1 MKIPDIRC
9 KCRLNLKTFGKNRYA
24 RVVLMTAIAFLI
36 FGSAFAFAAGGGEGD
51 GHHQKWTATDSYRI
65 MNFTVLVVGLF
76 LLLRKPVAKALN
88 SRIKGIKEQLEN
100 LEVKKAAAESELAQ
114 YVGKLAKLEGEADS
128 IIADYIRQGNEAKA
142 RILKEAESA
151 AEKLEEQ
158 AKKNIEHEFEQ
169 AKHRLKDD
177 VLEKAMAR
185 AEEII
190 KTKISTNDQERLV
203 DEYLNKV
210 VA

>member
-1 MKIPDIRC
+1 MKIPGIRSKYHLSC
-9 KCRLNLKTFGKNRYA
+9 KDFGKGRFSKVA
-24 RVVLMTAIAFLI
+24 LMTVIVFLI
-36 FGSAFAFAAGGGEGD
+36 FGATCIFAAGGGDGD
-51 GHHQKWTATDSYRI
+51 GHQKWVATDTYRI

-76 LLLRKPVAKALN
+76 LLLRKPVSKALN
-88 SRIKGIKEQLEN
+88 SRIVGIKEQLES
-100 LEVKKAAAESELAQ
+100 LEAKKAATENELSM
-114 YVGKLAKLEGEADS
+114 YVDKLAKLEGEASS
-128 IIADYIRQGNEAKA
+128 IIDDYIRQGNEAKA
-142 RILKEAESA
+142 RILKEAEAA

-169 AKHRLKDD
+169 AKLRLKGD

-190 KTKISTNDQERLV
+190 KTKISSDDQERLV

>member
-1 MKIPDIRC
+1 MKFPGIRC
-9 KCRLNLKTFGKNRYA
+9 ECRFTIKNFGKSRY
-24 RVVLMTAIAFLI
+24 VNVLVMTALMFLI
-36 FGSAFAFAAGGGEGD
+36 FGVAYAFAAGGGEGD
-51 GHHQKWTATDSYRI
+51 GHQKWVATDSYRI

-76 LLLRKPVAKALN
+76 LLLRKPVANALN
-88 SRIKGIKEQLEN
+88 SRIKGIKEQLED
-100 LEVKKAAAESELAQ
+100 LEVKKAAAESELAK
-114 YVGKLAKLEGEADS
+114 YVEKLAKLESEADN
-128 IIADYIRQGNEAKA
+128 IIEDYIRQGNDAKA
-142 RILKEAESA
+142 RILKEAETA

-169 AKHRLKDD
+169 AKIRLKED

-190 KTKISTNDQERLV
+190 KTKISTDDQERLV

>member
-1 MKIPDIRC
+1 MNFPGIRC
-9 KCRLNLKTFGKNRYA
+9 KCHSGSTKTKIRYSK
-24 RVVLMTAIAFLI
+24 LI
-36 FGSAFAFAAGGGEGD
+36 FIATLMFMLFSAAFVFASASGGEEGEL
-51 GHHQKWTATDSYRI
+51 HQKWVAVDTYRI

-76 LLLRKPVAKALN
+76 FLLRKPVSKALN
-88 SRIKGIKEQLEN
+88 GRIIGIKEQLED
-100 LEVKKAAAESELAQ
+100 LEAKKTEAERELAK
-114 YVGKLAKLEGEADS
+114 YEEKLAKLEAEADG
-128 IIADYIRQGNEAKA
+128 IIEEYIRQGNEAKV
-142 RILKEAESA
+142 RILKEAEAA

-169 AKHRLKDD
+169 AKIRLKED
-177 VLEKAMAR
+177 VLEKAMAK

-190 KTKISTNDQERLV
+190 KEKISTDDQERLV

>member
-1 MKIPDIRC
+1 MKIPDIHN
-9 KCRLNLKTFGKNRYA
+9 KCHLNLKGICKSRNTK
-24 RVVLMTAIAFLI
+24 VVLMTALVFLI
-36 FGSAFAFAAGGGEGD
+36 FGAVVAFAAGGGEGD
-51 GHHQKWTATDSYRI
+51 GHQKWVATDSYRI

-76 LLLRKPVAKALN
+76 LLLRKPVSKALN
-88 SRIKGIKEQLEN
+88 SRIKGIKEQLED
-100 LEVKKAAAESELAQ
+100 LEIKKAEAENDLAK
-114 YVGKLAKLEGEADS
+114 YLEKLAKLEGEAGG
-128 IIADYIRQGNEAKA
+128 IIEDYIRQGSEAKA

-169 AKHRLKDD
+169 AKIRLRND

-190 KTKISTNDQERLV
+190 KTKISTDDQERLV

>member
-9 KCRLNLKTFGKNRYA
+9 KCRLNFKDFGKNRYA
-24 RVVLMTAIAFLI
+24 KVLLMTAIAFLI
-36 FGSAFAFAAGGGEGD
+36 FGSAFALAAGGGEGD
-51 GHHQKWTATDSYRI
+51 GHQKWVATDSYRI

-88 SRIKGIKEQLEN
+88 ARISGIKKQLED
-100 LEVKKAAAESELAQ
+100 LEAKKFEAESELAN
-114 YVGKLAKLEGEADS
+114 YVQKLAKLEGEADS
-128 IIADYIRQGNEAKA
+128 IIDDYIRQGNEAKA

-158 AKKNIEHEFEQ
+158 AKKNIEHEFAQ
-169 AKHRLKDD
+169 AKIRLKDD

-190 KTKISTNDQERLV
+190 RTKISTDDQERLV

>member
-1 MKIPDIRC
+1 MKFPGIRC
-9 KCRLNLKTFGKNRYA
+9 KCHFTIKNFGKSRY
-24 RVVLMTAIAFLI
+24 VNVLVMTALMFLI
-36 FGSAFAFAAGGGEGD
+36 FGVAYAFAASGGEGD
-51 GHHQKWTATDSYRI
+51 GHQKWVATDSYRI

-76 LLLRKPVAKALN
+76 LLLRKPVANALN
-88 SRIKGIKEQLEN
+88 SRIKGIKEQLED
-100 LEVKKAAAESELAQ
+100 LEVKKAAAEGELAK
-114 YVGKLAKLEGEADS
+114 YVEKLAKLESEADN
-128 IIADYIRQGNEAKA
+128 IIEDYIRQGNDAKA
-142 RILKEAESA
+142 RILKEAETA

-169 AKHRLKDD
+169 AKIRLKED

-190 KTKISTNDQERLV
+190 KTKISTDDQERLV

>member
-1 MKIPDIRC
+1 MKFPGIRS
-9 KCRLNLKTFGKNRYA
+9 KCHFTIKNFGKSRY
-24 RVVLMTAIAFLI
+24 VNVLVMTALMFLI
-36 FGSAFAFAAGGGEGD
+36 FGVAYAFAAGGGEGD
-51 GHHQKWTATDSYRI
+51 GHQKWVATDSYRI

-76 LLLRKPVAKALN
+76 LLLRKPVANALN
-88 SRIKGIKEQLEN
+88 SRIKGIKEQLED
-100 LEVKKAAAESELAQ
+100 LEVKKAAAETELAG
-114 YVGKLAKLEGEADS
+114 YVEKLAKLESEADN
-128 IIADYIRQGNEAKA
+128 IIEDYIRQGNDAKA
-142 RILKEAESA
+142 RILKEAETA

-169 AKHRLKDD
+169 ARIRLKED

-190 KTKISTNDQERLV
+190 KTKISTDDQERLV

>member
-1 MKIPDIRC
+1 MKIPGIRS
-9 KCRLNLKTFGKNRYA
+9 KCHLSYKDFSKGKYSKVA
-24 RVVLMTAIAFLI
+24 LMTVLVFLI
-36 FGSAFAFAAGGGEGD
+36 FGATCIFAAGGEEGD
-51 GHHQKWTATDSYRI
+51 GHQKWVATDSYRI

-76 LLLRKPVAKALN
+76 LLLRKPVSKALN
-88 SRIKGIKEQLEN
+88 SRIIGIKEQLES
-100 LEVKKAAAESELAQ
+100 LEAKKAATQNELAI
-114 YVGKLAKLEGEADS
+114 YVEKLAKLEGEAS
-128 IIADYIRQGNEAKA
+128 NIIDDYIRQGNEAKA
-142 RILKEAESA
+142 RILKEAEDA

-169 AKHRLKDD
+169 AKLRLKGD

-190 KTKISTNDQERLV
+190 KTKISSDDQERLV

>member
-1 MKIPDIRC
+1 MKFPGIRC
-9 KCRLNLKTFGKNRYA
+9 KCHFTIKNFGKSRY
-24 RVVLMTAIAFLI
+24 VNILVMTALMFLI
-36 FGSAFAFAAGGGEGD
+36 FGVAYAFAAGGGEGD
-51 GHHQKWTATDSYRI
+51 GNQRWVATDSYRI
-65 MNFTVLVVGLF
+65 MNFTVLVVALF
-76 LLLRKPVAKALN
+76 LLLRKPAANALS
-88 SRIKGIKEQLEN
+88 SRIKGIKEQLED
-100 LEVKKAAAESELAQ
+100 LEVKKAAAESELAM
-114 YVGKLAKLEGEADS
+114 YVEKLAKLEGEADN
-128 IIADYIRQGNEAKA
+128 IIEDYIRQGNDAKA
-142 RILKEAESA
+142 RILKEAETA

-169 AKHRLKDD
+169 AKNRLKED

-190 KTKISTNDQERLV
+190 KTKISTDDQERLV

>member
-1 MKIPDIRC
+1 MIIPDIQC
-9 KCRLNLKTFGKNRYA
+9 KCQLNLKNFEKNRYA
-24 RVVLMTAIAFLI
+24 KVVLMTAIVFLI
-36 FGSAFAFAAGGGEGD
+36 LGTAIAFAASGGEGD
-51 GHHQKWTATDSYRI
+51 GHQKWVATDSYRI

-76 LLLRKPVAKALN
+76 FLLRKPVSKALN
-88 SRIKGIKEQLEN
+88 ARINGIKEQLEN
-100 LEVKKAAAESELAQ
+100 LEAKKAAAESELAK
-114 YVGKLAKLEGEADS
+114 YVEKLARLEGEAE
-128 IIADYIRQGNEAKA
+128 IIIDDYIRQGNEAKA

-169 AKHRLKDD
+169 AKFRLKDD

-190 KTKISTNDQERLV
+190 KTKISTHDQERLV

>member
-9 KCRLNLKTFGKNRYA
+9 KCRLNLKTFGKNRCA

-51 GHHQKWTATDSYRI
+51 GHQKWVATDSYRI

-88 SRIKGIKEQLEN
+88 SRIKGIRDQLED
-100 LEVKKAAAESELAQ
+100 LEAKKAAAENELAK
-114 YVGKLAKLEGEADS
+114 YVEKLAKLEGEADS
-128 IIADYIRQGNEAKA
+128 IIDDYIRQGNEAKA

>member
-1 MKIPDIRC
+1 MNFPGIRC
-9 KCRLNLKTFGKNRYA
+9 KCHSGSTKTKIRYSK
-24 RVVLMTAIAFLI
+24 LI
-36 FGSAFAFAAGGGEGD
+36 FIATLMFMLFSAAFVFASASGGEEG
-51 GHHQKWTATDSYRI
+51 GPHQKWVAVDTYRI

-76 LLLRKPVAKALN
+76 FLLRKPVSKALN
-88 SRIKGIKEQLEN
+88 GRIIGIKEQLED
-100 LEVKKAAAESELAQ
+100 LEAKKNEAERELAK
-114 YVGKLAKLEGEADS
+114 YEEKLAKLEAEADG
-128 IIADYIRQGNEAKA
+128 IIEEYVRQGNEAKV
-142 RILKEAESA
+142 RILKEAEAA

-169 AKHRLKDD
+169 AKIRLKED
-177 VLEKAMAR
+177 VLEKAMAK

-190 KTKISTNDQERLV
+190 KEKISTDDQERLV

>member
-1 MKIPDIRC
+1 MKFPGIRC
-9 KCRLNLKTFGKNRYA
+9 KCHFTIKNFGKSRY
-24 RVVLMTAIAFLI
+24 VNVLVMTALMFLI
-36 FGSAFAFAAGGGEGD
+36 FGVAYAFAAGGGEGD
-51 GHHQKWTATDSYRI
+51 GHQKWVATDSYRI

-76 LLLRKPVAKALN
+76 LLLRKPVANALN
-88 SRIKGIKEQLEN
+88 SRIKGIKEQLED
-100 LEVKKAAAESELAQ
+100 LEVKKAAAESELAK
-114 YVGKLAKLEGEADS
+114 YVEKLAKLESEADN
-128 IIADYIRQGNEAKA
+128 IIDDYIRQGNDAKA
-142 RILKEAESA
+142 RILKEAETA

-169 AKHRLKDD
+169 ARIRLKED

-190 KTKISTNDQERLV
+190 KTKISTDDQERLV

>member
-1 MKIPDIRC
+1 MIIPDIQC
-9 KCRLNLKTFGKNRYA
+9 KCQLNLKNFEKNRYA
-24 RVVLMTAIAFLI
+24 KVVLMTAIVFLI
-36 FGSAFAFAAGGGEGD
+36 FGTAIAFAASGGEGD
-51 GHHQKWTATDSYRI
+51 GHQKWVATDSYRI

-76 LLLRKPVAKALN
+76 FLLRKPVSKALN
-88 SRIKGIKEQLEN
+88 ARINGIKEQLEN
-100 LEVKKAAAESELAQ
+100 LEAKKAAAESELAK
-114 YVGKLAKLEGEADS
+114 YVEKLARLEGEAE
-128 IIADYIRQGNEAKA
+128 IIIDDYIRQGNEAKA

-169 AKHRLKDD
+169 AKFRLKDD

-190 KTKISTNDQERLV
+190 KTKISTVDQERLV

>member
-1 MKIPDIRC
+1 MIIPDIQC
-9 KCRLNLKTFGKNRYA
+9 KCQLNLKKLQKNRYA
-24 RVVLMTAIAFLI
+24 KVVLMTAIVFLI
-36 FGSAFAFAAGGGEGD
+36 FGTAIAFAASGGEGD
-51 GHHQKWTATDSYRI
+51 GHQKWVATDSYRI

-76 LLLRKPVAKALN
+76 FLLRKPVSKALN
-88 SRIKGIKEQLEN
+88 ARINGIKEQLED
-100 LEVKKAAAESELAQ
+100 LEAKKAAAESELAK
-114 YVGKLAKLEGEADS
+114 YVEKLARLEGEAE
-128 IIADYIRQGNEAKA
+128 IIIDDYIRQGNEAKA

-169 AKHRLKDD
+169 AKFRLKDD

-190 KTKISTNDQERLV
+190 KTKISTVDQERLV

>member
-9 KCRLNLKTFGKNRYA
+9 KCRLNLKTFGKSRYA

-51 GHHQKWTATDSYRI
+51 GHQKWVATDSYRI

-88 SRIKGIKEQLEN
+88 SRIKGIKEQLED
-100 LEVKKAAAESELAQ
+100 LEVKKAAAENELAK
-114 YVGKLAKLEGEADS
+114 YVDKLAKLEKEADS
-128 IIADYIRQGNEAKA
+128 IIDDYIRQGNEAKA

-169 AKHRLKDD
+169 AKYRLKDD

>member
-1 MKIPDIRC
+1 MKIPGIRR
-9 KCRLNLKTFGKNRYA
+9 KCHLWDKYFCNGEYA
-24 RVVLMTAIAFLI
+24 KVVVVTLCAFLI
-36 FGSAFAFAAGGGEGD
+36 FGAASVFAAAAGD
-51 GHHQKWTATDSYRI
+51 GENQKWVATDTYRI

-76 LLLRKPVAKALN
+76 LLLRKPVSKALS
-88 SRIKGIKEQLEN
+88 SRIKGIKEQLED
-100 LEVKKAAAESELAQ
+100 LEAKKAATENELAG
-114 YVGKLAKLEGEADS
+114 YVERLAKLEGEAS
-128 IIADYIRQGNEAKA
+128 TIIDDYIRQGNEAKE
-142 RILKEAESA
+142 RIIKEAEAA
-151 AEKLEEQ
+151 AERLEEQ

-169 AKHRLKDD
+169 AKLRLKGD

-190 KTKISTNDQERLV
+190 KTKISTDDQERLV

>member
-1 MKIPDIRC
+1 MMLLLGSELSPKVPTVVC
-9 KCRLNLKTFGKNRYA
+9 VVCC
-24 RVVLMTAIAFLI
+24 VVLGPIYGKKKKNNGLAQPATSPLA
-36 FGSAFAFAAGGGEGD
+36 SVS
-51 GHHQKWTATDSYRI
+51 KRWVATDSYRI
-65 MNFTVLVVGLF
+65 MNFTVLVVALF
-76 LLLRKPVAKALN
+76 LLLRKPAANALS
-88 SRIKGIKEQLEN
+88 SRIKGIKEQLED
-100 LEVKKAAAESELAQ
+100 LEVKKAAAESELAM
-114 YVGKLAKLEGEADS
+114 YVEKLAKLEGEADN
-128 IIADYIRQGNEAKA
+128 IIEDYIRQGNDAKA
-142 RILKEAESA
+142 RILKEAETA

-169 AKHRLKDD
+169 AKNRLKED

-190 KTKISTNDQERLV
+190 KTKISTDDQERLV

>member
-1 MKIPDIRC
+1 MIIPDIQC
-9 KCRLNLKTFGKNRYA
+9 KCQLNLKNFEKNRFA
-24 RVVLMTAIAFLI
+24 KVVLMTAIVFLI
-36 FGSAFAFAAGGGEGD
+36 FGTAIAFAASGGEGD
-51 GHHQKWTATDSYRI
+51 GHQKWVATDSYRI

-76 LLLRKPVAKALN
+76 FLLRKPVSKALN
-88 SRIKGIKEQLEN
+88 ARISGIKEQLED
-100 LEVKKAAAESELAQ
+100 LEAKKAAAESELAK
-114 YVGKLAKLEGEADS
+114 YVEKLAKLEGEAE
-128 IIADYIRQGNEAKA
+128 IIIDDYVRQGNEAKA

-169 AKHRLKDD
+169 AKFRLKDD

-190 KTKISTNDQERLV
+190 KTKISTHDQERLV

>member
-1 MKIPDIRC
+1 M
-9 KCRLNLKTFGKNRYA
+9 
-24 RVVLMTAIAFLI
+24 FLI
-36 FGSAFAFAAGGGEGD
+36 FGVAYAFAAGGGEGD
-51 GHHQKWTATDSYRI
+51 GHQKWVATDSYRI

-76 LLLRKPVAKALN
+76 LLLRKPVANALN
-88 SRIKGIKEQLEN
+88 SRIKGIKEQLED
-100 LEVKKAAAESELAQ
+100 LEVKKAAAESELAK
-114 YVGKLAKLEGEADS
+114 YVEKLAKLESEADN
-128 IIADYIRQGNEAKA
+128 IIEDYIRQGNDAKA
-142 RILKEAESA
+142 RILKEAETA

-169 AKHRLKDD
+169 AKIRLKED

-190 KTKISTNDQERLV
+190 KTKISTDDQERLV

>member
-1 MKIPDIRC
+1 MKFPGIRC
-9 KCRLNLKTFGKNRYA
+9 KCHFNIKTFGKSRY
-24 RVVLMTAIAFLI
+24 VNVLVMTALMFLI
-36 FGSAFAFAAGGGEGD
+36 FGVAYAFAAGGGEGD
-51 GHHQKWTATDSYRI
+51 GHQKWVATDSYRI

-76 LLLRKPVAKALN
+76 LLLRKPVANALN
-88 SRIKGIKEQLEN
+88 SRIKGIKEQLED
-100 LEVKKAAAESELAQ
+100 LEVKKAAAESELAK
-114 YVGKLAKLEGEADS
+114 YVEKLAKLESEADN
-128 IIADYIRQGNEAKA
+128 IIEDYIRQGSDAKA
-142 RILKEAESA
+142 RILKEAETA

-169 AKHRLKDD
+169 AKIRLKED

-190 KTKISTNDQERLV
+190 KTKISTDDQERLV

>member
-1 MKIPDIRC
+1 MKFPGIRC
-9 KCRLNLKTFGKNRYA
+9 KSHFTIKNFGKSRY
-24 RVVLMTAIAFLI
+24 VNVLVMTAVMFLI
-36 FGSAFAFAAGGGEGD
+36 FGVAYAFAAGGGEGD
-51 GHHQKWTATDSYRI
+51 GHQRWVATDSYRI

-76 LLLRKPVAKALN
+76 LLLRKPVANALN
-88 SRIKGIKEQLEN
+88 SRIKGIKEQLED
-100 LEVKKAAAESELAQ
+100 LEVKKAAAESELAK
-114 YVGKLAKLEGEADS
+114 YVEKLAKLEGEADN
-128 IIADYIRQGNEAKA
+128 IIEDYIRQGNDAKA
-142 RILKEAESA
+142 RILKEAETA

-169 AKHRLKDD
+169 AKIRLKED

-190 KTKISTNDQERLV
+190 KTKISTDDQERLV

>member
-1 MKIPDIRC
+1 MKIPDIQY
-9 KCRLNLKTFGKNRYA
+9 KCQLNLKGFCKNRNA
-24 RVVLMTAIAFLI
+24 KVVLMTALVFLF
-36 FGSAFAFAAGGGEGD
+36 FGAAFAFAAGGGEGD
-51 GHHQKWTATDSYRI
+51 GHQKWVATDTYRI

-76 LLLRKPVAKALN
+76 LLLRKPVSKALN
-88 SRIKGIKEQLEN
+88 SRINGIREQLEN
-100 LEVKKAAAESELAQ
+100 LEAKKAEAENELTK
-114 YVGKLAKLEGEADS
+114 YIEKLAKLEGEAES
-128 IIADYIRQGNEAKA
+128 IIEDYIRQGNEAKA

-169 AKHRLKDD
+169 AKIRLKED

-190 KTKISTNDQERLV
+190 KTKISTDDQERLV

>member
-1 MKIPDIRC
+1 MKFPGIRC
-9 KCRLNLKTFGKNRYA
+9 KCHFTIKNFGKSRY
-24 RVVLMTAIAFLI
+24 VNVLVMTALMFLI
-36 FGSAFAFAAGGGEGD
+36 FGVAYAFAAGGGEGD
-51 GHHQKWTATDSYRI
+51 GHQKWVATDSYRI

-76 LLLRKPVAKALN
+76 LLLRKPVANALN
-88 SRIKGIKEQLEN
+88 SRIKGIKEQLED
-100 LEVKKAAAESELAQ
+100 LEVKKAAAESELAK
-114 YVGKLAKLEGEADS
+114 YVEKLAKLESEADN
-128 IIADYIRQGNEAKA
+128 IIEDYIRQGSDAKA
-142 RILKEAESA
+142 RILKEAETA

-169 AKHRLKDD
+169 AKIRLKED

-190 KTKISTNDQERLV
+190 KTKISTDDQERLV

>member
-1 MKIPDIRC
+1 MKFPGIRC
-9 KCRLNLKTFGKNRYA
+9 KCHFTIKNFGKSRY
-24 RVVLMTAIAFLI
+24 VNVLVMTALMFLI
-36 FGSAFAFAAGGGEGD
+36 FGVAYAFAAGGGEGD
-51 GHHQKWTATDSYRI
+51 GHQKWVATDSYRI

-76 LLLRKPVAKALN
+76 LLLRKPVANALN
-88 SRIKGIKEQLEN
+88 SRIKGIKEQLED
-100 LEVKKAAAESELAQ
+100 LEVKKAAAESELAK
-114 YVGKLAKLEGEADS
+114 YVEKLAKLESEADN
-128 IIADYIRQGNEAKA
+128 IIEDYIRQGNDAKA
-142 RILKEAESA
+142 RILKEAETA

-169 AKHRLKDD
+169 AKIRLKED

-190 KTKISTNDQERLV
+190 KTKISTDDQERLV

>member
-1 MKIPDIRC
+1 MKFPGIRC
-9 KCRLNLKTFGKNRYA
+9 KGHFSAKNFGKSRY
-24 RVVLMTAIAFLI
+24 VNVLVMTALLFLI
-36 FGSAFAFAAGGGEGD
+36 FGAAYVFAAGGGEGD
-51 GHHQKWTATDSYRI
+51 GHQKWVATDSYRI

-88 SRIKGIKEQLEN
+88 SRIKGIKEQLED
-100 LEVKKAAAESELAQ
+100 LEAKKAAAEGELAK
-114 YVGKLAKLEGEADS
+114 YVEKLARLEGEADN
-128 IIADYIRQGNEAKA
+128 IIEDYIRQGNEAKA
-142 RILKEAESA
+142 RILKEAEAA

-169 AKHRLKDD
+169 AKIRLKED

-190 KTKISTNDQERLV
+190 KTKISTDDQERLV

>member
-1 MKIPDIRC
+1 
-9 KCRLNLKTFGKNRYA
+9 
-24 RVVLMTAIAFLI
+24 MTALLFLI
-36 FGSAFAFAAGGGEGD
+36 LGAAYVFAAGGGEGD
-51 GHHQKWTATDSYRI
+51 GHQKWVATDSYRI

-76 LLLRKPVAKALN
+76 LLLRKPVANALN
-88 SRIKGIKEQLEN
+88 SRIKGIKEQLED
-100 LEVKKAAAESELAQ
+100 LEVKKAAAESELAK
-114 YVGKLAKLEGEADS
+114 YVEKLAKLESEADN
-128 IIADYIRQGNEAKA
+128 IIEDYIRQGNDAKA
-142 RILKEAESA
+142 RILKEAETA

-169 AKHRLKDD
+169 AKIRLKED

-190 KTKISTNDQERLV
+190 KTKISTDDQERLV

>member
-1 MKIPDIRC
+1 MNIAGNRSKCHLDDKDFC
-9 KCRLNLKTFGKNRYA
+9 KGGHAK
-24 RVVLMTAIAFLI
+24 VVLMTIFAFLI
-36 FGSAFAFAAGGGEGD
+36 FGAACAFAAAGGD
-51 GHHQKWTATDSYRI
+51 GEVHQKWVAIDTYRI

-76 LLLRKPVAKALN
+76 LLLRKPVSKALN
-88 SRIKGIKEQLEN
+88 ARIVGIREQLAE
-100 LEVKKAAAESELAQ
+100 LEAKKAATENELAS
-114 YVGKLAKLEGEADS
+114 YVERLAKLEGEAS
-128 IIADYIRQGNEAKA
+128 IIIDDYIRQGNEAKA
-142 RILKEAESA
+142 RIIKEAEAA

-169 AKHRLKDD
+169 AKIRLKGD

-190 KTKISTNDQERLV
+190 KTKISTDDQERLV

>member
-1 MKIPDIRC
+1 MKVPDIQC
-9 KCRLNLKTFGKNRYA
+9 ECRLSVKDFGKNRYA
-24 RVVLMTAIAFLI
+24 KVVLLIALVLLF
-36 FGSAFAFAAGGGEGD
+36 FGTAFAFAAGGGEGD
-51 GHHQKWTATDSYRI
+51 GHQKWVATDTYRI

-76 LLLRKPVAKALN
+76 FLLRKPVSKALN
-88 SRIKGIKEQLEN
+88 SRIKGIKEQLED
-100 LEVKKAAAESELAQ
+100 LEAKKAAAEGELAK
-114 YVGKLAKLEGEADS
+114 YVEKLAKLEGEAES
-128 IIADYIRQGNEAKA
+128 IIEDYIKQGNEAKS

-151 AEKLEEQ
+151 AGKLEEQ

-169 AKHRLKDD
+169 AKIRLKDD

-190 KTKISTNDQERLV
+190 KTKISTDDQERLV

>member
-1 MKIPDIRC
+1 MKFPGIRC
-9 KCRLNLKTFGKNRYA
+9 KCRFSIKNVGKSRY
-24 RVVLMTAIAFLI
+24 VNVLVMTALMFLL
-36 FGSAFAFAAGGGEGD
+36 FGAAYVFAAGGGEGD
-51 GHHQKWTATDSYRI
+51 GHQKWVATDSYRI

-76 LLLRKPVAKALN
+76 LLLRKPVSKALN
-88 SRIKGIKEQLEN
+88 SRIKGIREQLED
-100 LEVKKAAAESELAQ
+100 LEAKKAAAESELAT
-114 YVGKLAKLEGEADS
+114 YVEKLAKLEGEADN
-128 IIADYIRQGNEAKA
+128 IIEDYIRQGNEAKA
-142 RILKEAESA
+142 RILKEAETA

-169 AKHRLKDD
+169 AKIRLKED

-190 KTKISTNDQERLV
+190 KTKISTDDQERLV

>member
-1 MKIPDIRC
+1 MKFPGIRC
-9 KCRLNLKTFGKNRYA
+9 KCHFTIKNFGKSRY
-24 RVVLMTAIAFLI
+24 VNVLVMTALMFLI
-36 FGSAFAFAAGGGEGD
+36 FGVAYAFAAGGGEGD
-51 GHHQKWTATDSYRI
+51 GHQKWVATDSYRI

-76 LLLRKPVAKALN
+76 LLLRKPVANALN
-88 SRIKGIKEQLEN
+88 SRIKGIKEQLED
-100 LEVKKAAAESELAQ
+100 LEVKKAAAESELAG
-114 YVGKLAKLEGEADS
+114 YVEKLAKLESEADN
-128 IIADYIRQGNEAKA
+128 IIEDYIRQGNDAKT
-142 RILKEAESA
+142 RILKEAETA

-169 AKHRLKDD
+169 AKIRLKED

-190 KTKISTNDQERLV
+190 KTRISTDDQERLV

>member
-1 MKIPDIRC
+1 MKFPGIRC
-9 KCRLNLKTFGKNRYA
+9 KCHFTIKNFGKSRY
-24 RVVLMTAIAFLI
+24 VNVLVMTALMFLI
-36 FGSAFAFAAGGGEGD
+36 FGVAYAFAAGGGEGD
-51 GHHQKWTATDSYRI
+51 GHQKWVATDSYRI

-76 LLLRKPVAKALN
+76 LLLRKPVANALN
-88 SRIKGIKEQLEN
+88 SRIKGIKEQLED
-100 LEVKKAAAESELAQ
+100 LEVKKAAAETELAG
-114 YVGKLAKLEGEADS
+114 YVEKLAKLESEADN
-128 IIADYIRQGNEAKA
+128 IIEDYIRQGNDAKA
-142 RILKEAESA
+142 RILKEAETA

-169 AKHRLKDD
+169 AKIRLKED

-190 KTKISTNDQERLV
+190 KTKISTDDQERLV

>member
-1 MKIPDIRC
+1 MNFAGNRH
-9 KCRLNLKTFGKNRYA
+9 KCRLNGNKVIKTGYVNLF
-24 RVVLMTAIAFLI
+24 LMTTLI
-36 FGSAFAFAAGGGEGD
+36 FLLFGAALVFAAGGGEGD
-51 GHHQKWTATDSYRI
+51 GHQKWVATDSYRI

-76 LLLRKPVAKALN
+76 LLLRKPVSKALN
-88 SRIKGIKEQLEN
+88 SRIVGIKEQLED
-100 LEVKKAAAESELAQ
+100 LEAKKIAAENELVK
-114 YVGKLAKLEGEADS
+114 YEEKLAKLEAEADG
-128 IIADYIRQGNEAKA
+128 IIEEYIRQGKEARA
-142 RILKEAESA
+142 RILKEAEAA

-169 AKHRLKDD
+169 AKVKLKAD
-177 VLEKAMAR
+177 VLEKAMAK

-190 KTKISTNDQERLV
+190 KVRISTDDQERLV

>member
-24 RVVLMTAIAFLI
+24 KAMLMTAIAFLI

-51 GHHQKWTATDSYRI
+51 GHQKWVATDSYRI

-88 SRIKGIKEQLEN
+88 SRIKGIKDQLED
-100 LEVKKAAAESELAQ
+100 LEAKKAAAENELAK
-114 YVGKLAKLEGEADS
+114 YVEKLAKLEGEADS
-128 IIADYIRQGNEAKA
+128 IIDDYIRQGNEAKA

-169 AKHRLKDD
+169 AKLRLKDD

-190 KTKISTNDQERLV
+190 KTKISTDDQERLV

>member
-1 MKIPDIRC
+1 MKIPGIRS
-9 KCRLNLKTFGKNRYA
+9 KYHLSRKDFGKGRFSKVA
-24 RVVLMTAIAFLI
+24 LMTVLVFLI
-36 FGSAFAFAAGGGEGD
+36 FGATGIFAAGGGEGD
-51 GHHQKWTATDSYRI
+51 GHQKWVATDTYRI

-76 LLLRKPVAKALN
+76 LLLRKPFSKALN
-88 SRIKGIKEQLEN
+88 SRIVGIKEQLES
-100 LEVKKAAAESELAQ
+100 LEAKKAATENELAL
-114 YVGKLAKLEGEADS
+114 YVEKLAKLEGEASS
-128 IIADYIRQGNEAKA
+128 IIDDYIRQGNEAKA
-142 RILKEAESA
+142 RIIKEAEAA

-158 AKKNIEHEFEQ
+158 AKKNIKHEFEQ
-169 AKHRLKDD
+169 AKLRLKGD

-190 KTKISTNDQERLV
+190 KTKISSDDQERLV

>member
-1 MKIPDIRC
+1 MKIPGIRR
-9 KCRLNLKTFGKNRYA
+9 KCHLRDKYFCQGEYA
-24 RVVLMTAIAFLI
+24 KVVLMTLFAFLI
-36 FGSAFAFAAGGGEGD
+36 FGAASVFAAADGE
-51 GHHQKWTATDSYRI
+51 HQKWVATDTYRI

-76 LLLRKPVAKALN
+76 LLLRKPVSKALS
-88 SRIKGIKEQLEN
+88 SRIKGIQEQLED
-100 LEVKKAAAESELAQ
+100 LEAKKAATESELAG
-114 YVGKLAKLEGEADS
+114 YIERLAKLEGEAS
-128 IIADYIRQGNEAKA
+128 IIVDDYIRQGNEAKD
-142 RILKEAESA
+142 RIIKEAEAA

-169 AKHRLKDD
+169 AKLRLKGD

-190 KTKISTNDQERLV
+190 KTKISTDDQERLV

>member
-1 MKIPDIRC
+1 MKFPGIRC
-9 KCRLNLKTFGKNRYA
+9 KCHFTIKNFGKSRY
-24 RVVLMTAIAFLI
+24 VNVLVMTALMFLI
-36 FGSAFAFAAGGGEGD
+36 FGVAYAFAAGGGEGD
-51 GHHQKWTATDSYRI
+51 GHQKWVATDSYRI

-76 LLLRKPVAKALN
+76 LLLRKPVANALN
-88 SRIKGIKEQLEN
+88 SRIKGIKEQLED
-100 LEVKKAAAESELAQ
+100 LEVKKAAAESELAK
-114 YVGKLAKLEGEADS
+114 YVEKLAKLESEADN
-128 IIADYIRQGNEAKA
+128 IIEDYIRQGNDAKA
-142 RILKEAESA
+142 RIMKEAETA

-169 AKHRLKDD
+169 AKIRLKED

-190 KTKISTNDQERLV
+190 KTKISTDDQERLV

>member
-1 MKIPDIRC
+1 MKFPDIRC
-9 KCRLNLKTFGKNRYA
+9 KCHYKLKNTVVSKYPGIILMATLMVLVFGGM
-24 RVVLMTAIAFLI
+24 L
-36 FGSAFAFAAGGGEGD
+36 AFAAGGGEGD
-51 GHHQKWTATDSYRI
+51 GGQHWVATDTYRI

-76 LLLRKPVAKALN
+76 LLLRKPVSKALN
-88 SRIKGIKEQLEN
+88 SRIKGIKEQLED
-100 LEVKKAAAESELAQ
+100 LEAKKAEAESELAK
-114 YVGKLAKLEGEADS
+114 YEEKLAKLEEEAEA
-128 IIADYIRQGNEAKA
+128 IIQDYERQGIEAKA
-142 RILKEAESA
+142 RILKEAETA

-169 AKHRLKDD
+169 AKIRLKAD

-190 KTKISTNDQERLV
+190 KTKISTDDQERLV

>member
-1 MKIPDIRC
+1 MKFPGMRR
-9 KCRLNLKTFGKNRYA
+9 KCRFSIRNFNKSRYVNLF
-24 RVVLMTAIAFLI
+24 VMTALMFLI
-36 FGSAFAFAAGGGEGD
+36 FGAAYVFAAGGGEGD
-51 GHHQKWTATDSYRI
+51 GHQKWVATDSYRI

-76 LLLRKPVAKALN
+76 LLLRKPVSKALN
-88 SRIKGIKEQLEN
+88 SRIKGIKEQLED
-100 LEVKKAAAESELAQ
+100 LETKKAAAESELAK
-114 YVGKLAKLEGEADS
+114 YVEKLAKLEGEADN
-128 IIADYIRQGNEAKA
+128 IIEDYIRQGNEAKS
-142 RILKEAESA
+142 RILKEAEAA

-169 AKHRLKDD
+169 AKIRLKED

-190 KTKISTNDQERLV
+190 KTKISTDDQERLV